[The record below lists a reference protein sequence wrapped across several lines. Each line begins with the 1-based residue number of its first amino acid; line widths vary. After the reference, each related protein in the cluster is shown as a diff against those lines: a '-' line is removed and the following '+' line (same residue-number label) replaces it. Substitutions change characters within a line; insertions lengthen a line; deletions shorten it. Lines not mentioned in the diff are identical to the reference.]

1 MVVNTLLL
9 VVKHSTTL
17 IVVTGLVVVVS
28 LTVDTILLG
37 CDTTEMF
44 CCLGDEQLS
53 ITVEDC
59 FGTIWIKPIQKTL
72 HQIMF
77 NMIILI
83 YRCLAT
89 VSTWL
94 HT

>member
-1 MVVNTLLL
+1 MVVTTLLL

-28 LTVDTILLG
+28 LTMDIILLG
-37 CDTTEMF
+37 CDPTEMF

-53 ITVEDC
+53 ITVEEC

-72 HQIMF
+72 HQIML

-83 YRCLAT
+83 YKCLAT
-89 VSTWL
+89 V